1 MKMSPP
7 FAQLT
12 LVVVP
17 RAVGRDA
24 TIDLDLATIGQ
35 QVHHAGFHATGVKA
49 VPVDHRLGG
58 ALFDAHLLARLA
70 DRALAFRHPPAP
82 GQGLRPSQPDRDKA
96 QSQHAHTAQHHAQ
109 IPGANG
115 CTSTL
120 AFALTASVFAH
131 GHQGAQAFGIVGFV
145 AKSAHG

>member
-35 QVHHAGFHATGVKA
+35 QVHHAGLHATGVIA

-58 ALFDAHLLARLA
+58 ALPLH
-70 DRALAFRHPPAP
+70 
-82 GQGLRPSQPDRDKA
+82 
-96 QSQHAHTAQHHAQ
+96 
-109 IPGANG
+109 
-115 CTSTL
+115 
-120 AFALTASVFAH
+120 
-131 GHQGAQAFGIVGFV
+131 
-145 AKSAHG
+145 